1 MTKPFRETL
10 KKALKKVIR
19 DPSLKKKLEEEA
31 LILEYLPG
39 EAFAKEIKED
49 YEGVVKI
56 VKTTEPQ
63 K

>member
-1 MTKPFRETL
+1 MPIPVRETL
-10 KKALKKVIR
+10 KKALEKVTR
-19 DPSLKKKLEEEA
+19 DPPLKEKLEEEA

-49 YEGVVKI
+49 DERVVKI

>member
-1 MTKPFRETL
+1 MPKPVRETL
-10 KKALKKVIR
+10 KRAPGKVIR
-19 DPSLKKKLEEEA
+19 NPPLKKKLEKEA

-49 YEGVVKI
+49 YERVVKI